1 MAARLQGIFYGEQG
15 TRIGVTIDDPD
26 YTGDPIDFNCLS
38 LQINWRGDD
47 GKERFSSII
56 GSEARFSILVQNED
70 QEAFITDLVGAEEG
84 RFTVNIGTSDG
95 FYIQTRWAGYITTDL
110 ASIEDTPLEVGY
122 SANISAVDGLGVL
135 KGINYQ
141 SSASYPYTGDAT
153 MIEHLLNCIN
163 QLPFVATYYGT
174 FEPILR
180 VVCNWH
186 NEGWTYSASKDPL
199 QVTRVNHGAFY
210 YIDNKGNYR
219 FSTCYD
225 VLEAIAT
232 AWGARIMFSGT
243 SFWFIQV
250 NEYTNIASTNVFAYT
265 SDGTQSIES
274 GLELRLTNNQA
285 TPESTD
291 LLRFS
296 GGYFQFFAPLKTVQV
311 DYKHI
316 QTRNLLPGFTIS
328 NSVSGEYES
337 PEVFKWPSDV
347 FLSYS
352 ANLRLA
358 TEFIPGSGF
367 QPFYLVFEVKVQIDN
382 RYLKGGFQNGEP
394 QWTTNLTDRY
404 YIVGPVF
411 SFENQDAVFSISFVT
426 PPLGTVVDSTLVFS
440 FGTWKAFYLDGSEVS
455 IDLVTGDILPT
466 YELFSQYLEA
476 VGDGF
481 FDEQSD
487 LLRYRSTNDSFSTK
501 EAKLTTTVGNGP
513 NTITPG
519 HLEIYNGTDWVTAEG
534 WRVGNSGS
542 YKAFSQLLCNEI
554 IKGQLTVSKRLTG
567 FSYKNMNAPY
577 LAVQPHI
584 GIYYETTNYV
594 CQNGTWDLKTEIFSG
609 DWFKLQAGTG
619 YTEQAVE
626 YVPEGTDSGAAT
638 STGSGSTGSSGGGGT
653 STGGGNTTPAIVS
666 VLVFVQEFINTS
678 SNVLTITENGGNL
691 PATAS
696 QVKVFM
702 NGQKLLSSQYTVGT
716 STITISTDTHYDTA
730 NYEVEFIIIQ

>member
-1 MAARLQGIFYGEQG
+1 MAARLQGTFYGEQG

-47 GKERFSSII
+47 GKERFSPIV

-163 QLPFVATYYGT
+163 QLPFVSTYYGT

-186 NEGWTYSASKDPL
+186 NEGWAYSASKDPL

-265 SDGTQSIES
+265 SNGTQSIES

-316 QTRNLLPGFTIS
+316 QARNVLAGF
-328 NSVSGEYES
+328 SVVNDDPPTYTTDEI
-337 PEVFKWPSDV
+337 FKFPSEAY
-347 FLSYS
+347 LSYS
-352 ANLRLA
+352 GNIRLQ
-358 TEFIPGSGF
+358 TDQISGTF
-367 QPFYLVFEVKVQIDN
+367 VPFYAVFRIKLQIDV
-382 RYLKGGFQNGEP
+382 YHLSGGWTYGEP
-394 QWTTNLTDRY
+394 TWNTSPDY
-404 YIVGPVF
+404 YYVISPIV
-411 SFENQDAVFSISFVT
+411 SFESFQTLFSISFIT
-426 PPLGTVVDSTLVFS
+426 PPVGNIVEDVVVFEFS
-440 FGTWKAFYLDGSEVS
+440 LYKAYDLAGNEIG
-455 IDLVTGDILPT
+455 IDPATGPISAA
-466 YELFSQYLEA
+466 YELFNQYLEA

-487 LLRYRSTNDSFSTK
+487 LLRYRSINDSFSTK
-501 EAKLTTTVGNGP
+501 EAKITTTIGNGP

-609 DWFKLQAGTG
+609 DWFKLQAGTW

-638 STGSGSTGSSGGGGT
+638 SAGSGSTGSSGGGGT

-691 PATAS
+691 PATTS
-696 QVKVFM
+696 QIDVLM
-702 NGQKLLSSQYTVGT
+702 NGQDLLASQYTAGA
-716 STITISTDTHYDTA
+716 STITIDTDTHYDGA
-730 NYEVEFIIIQ
+730 NYKVRFLIIQ